1 MHKNFKLII
10 GSLCLFLFTMGLQ
23 SCQQK
28 SKPKQ
33 TTNVK
38 PKPVNQEDSIV
49 EMIMNLEEV
58 KRKTAA
64 VERGSKGKRTLST
77 YVETPPTS
85 DDPNYWVKVAED
97 NGDSYVTY
105 YTFLVDA
112 RTRNIS
118 YYDVVDGDFIPL
130 AKWRQTTPLEDR

>member
-23 SCQQK
+23 SCQQQ

-33 TTNVK
+33 TVVVK
-38 PKPVNQEDSIV
+38 PKPVNQEESIV
-49 EMIMNLEEV
+49 RLIMNLEEI
-58 KRKTAA
+58 KRATAA

-77 YVETPPTS
+77 YVESPPTN

-97 NGDSYVTY
+97 NGDTYVTY
-105 YTFLVDA
+105 YTFAVDA

-118 YYDVVDGDFIPL
+118 YYDVVDGNLISL
-130 AKWRQTTPLEDR
+130 AKWRQSTPLADR